1 MVTTTVEDV
10 TKNSFEFWPGGL
22 IFTSYLT
29 AISQLIFFENSFVTL
44 YISNAI
50 LTKNKFEDETLNTKP
65 SLFQCTRKKYKFM
78 GTPGNTIIFNQKSRH
93 KILSWRTKKSDGITA
108 ILPFL
113 NPLNPILYNIIR

>member
-10 TKNSFEFWPGGL
+10 TKNSFDFCPGGL

-65 SLFQCTRKKYKFM
+65 SLFQCIRTKYKFM
-78 GTPGNTIIFNQKSRH
+78 GTLGNTIIFNQKSRH

-108 ILPFL
+108 TLPF
-113 NPLNPILYNIIR
+113 